1 MARYGSGSVPIA
13 TGWKCTN
20 CRRTHRSSIPRSA
33 SGNTRA
39 RPALTTDTSR
49 PPRNWSAPCPGSS
62 ERCNTILSQSDP
74 ICFLFADRDVPLI
87 MRGCVAALQGFL
99 RRLWVVRIGPSAH
112 ACLGLSRRRGG
123 FALVKHFE
131 LGELVQQLDGDLL
144 GLIGQDLLAPR
155 RKLEHSTTDALK
167 TSGAMEVNR
176 RPVDPVLVPGLRT

>member
-49 PPRNWSAPCPGSS
+49 PPRNWSAPCPWSS

-74 ICFLFADRDVPLI
+74 ICFLFADRYVPLI
-87 MRGCVAALQGFL
+87 MRGCIAAHIAATSEVETLRYKPDLRNKSIDRGTIARMRQVDVPALIFADPWGYQGVSLDLIDAAISHWGSDFMFFFNYNRSEE
-99 RRLWVVRIGPSAH
+99 RRVGKECR
-112 ACLGLSRRRGG
+112 SRWSPY
-123 FALVKHFE
+123 H
-131 LGELVQQLDGDLL
+131 
-144 GLIGQDLLAPR
+144 
-155 RKLEHSTTDALK
+155 
-167 TSGAMEVNR
+167 
-176 RPVDPVLVPGLRT
+176 

>member
-62 ERCNTILSQSDP
+62 ERCNTILSQSDL
-74 ICFLFADRDVPLI
+74 ICFLFADRYVPLI
-87 MRGCVAALQGFL
+87 MRGCITGN
-99 RRLWVVRIGPSAH
+99 
-112 ACLGLSRRRGG
+112 
-123 FALVKHFE
+123 VKE
-131 LGELVQQLDGDLL
+131 KAGKATDKPKLTAD
-144 GLIGQDLLAPR
+144 GQDEKLAG
-155 RKLEHSTTDALK
+155 KVQNKVGQIEKVLEK
-167 TSGAMEVNR
+167 
-176 RPVDPVLVPGLRT
+176 